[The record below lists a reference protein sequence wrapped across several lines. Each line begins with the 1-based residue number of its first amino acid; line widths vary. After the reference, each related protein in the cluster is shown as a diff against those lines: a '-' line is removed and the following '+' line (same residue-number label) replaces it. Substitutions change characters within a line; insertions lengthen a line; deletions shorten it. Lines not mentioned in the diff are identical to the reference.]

1 MQRSQDNVSFKQNR
15 FGTKIGYPGTGFL
28 CLLLDLPSLCSSRGL
43 YSSVMHSFGHGMA
56 DKRASLGD
64 SFSFQQSKISMN
76 DVFIPMTAPQSS
88 PVDIE

>member
-1 MQRSQDNVSFKQNR
+1 
-15 FGTKIGYPGTGFL
+15 
-28 CLLLDLPSLCSSRGL
+28 
-43 YSSVMHSFGHGMA
+43 MHSFGHGMA

-88 PVDIE
+88 PVDIEWDNCVGLVSDQAEFLLRPQDTNGEGE